1 MFRRVKVGPVLAMVG
16 LLLLAACVTLPPVVP
31 NTASPFKSV
40 AVLPVVN
47 NSIDVEAPAAVQ
59 EALYQEALHYHFPV
73 IKPNAE
79 TNQILKD
86 QMSLT
91 LGSQLDMATP
101 QKLGT
106 ALGVD
111 TVLYASLE
119 DFSQKITGI
128 YNVKR
133 VRIRAKLVD
142 CKTGEVLWKNG
153 IGIKQALSAGGS
165 FLKMVPGVNLAIGAA
180 GALSSIAS
188 RISDKNDVA
197 LAKFLGDEIEAP
209 WIELPE
215 RSTGIE
221 MAAAESIGGKVLSK
235 AMGTVLK
242 EETDKA
248 VDVLF
253 HGYYH
258 AGGLGQPVTYGK
270 MLPTGPG
277 AVAQP
282 KVGM

>member
-1 MFRRVKVGPVLAMVG
+1 MMKKAVSPVLV
-16 LLLLAACVTLPPVVP
+16 LLLSAIVSACVHLPPVTP
-31 NTASPFKSV
+31 NPGSPVKSL
-40 AVLPVVN
+40 AILPVVN
-47 NSIDVEAPAAVQ
+47 NSVDVEAPAAVQ

-73 IKPNAE
+73 VKPNAE

-101 QKLGT
+101 QKLGA

-111 TVLYASLE
+111 AVMYASLE

-153 IGIKQALSAGGS
+153 IGVKQALTAGGS
-165 FLKMVPGVNLAIGAA
+165 FLSQVPGVNLAIGAA
-180 GALSSIAS
+180 GALSSMAS
-188 RISDKNDVA
+188 RMSDKSDVA
-197 LAKFLGDEIEAP
+197 LPKFLGDEIDAP

-215 RSTGIE
+215 RSTGVE
-221 MAAAESIGGKVLSK
+221 MAAAESIGGKVISK

-242 EETDKA
+242 EEMDKA

-258 AGGLGQPVTYGK
+258 MGGLSQPVTYGK

-277 AVAQP
+277 AGGG
-282 KVGM
+282 K

>member
-1 MFRRVKVGPVLAMVG
+1 MTRKMAAPVLA
-16 LLLLAACVTLPPVVP
+16 LILCALFSACVHLPPVVP
-31 NTASPFKSV
+31 NTASPYKSI

-47 NSIDVEAPAAVQ
+47 NSVDVEAPAAVQ

-73 IKPNAE
+73 VKPNAE

-101 QKLGT
+101 QKLGA

-111 TVLYASLE
+111 AVMYASLE

-153 IGIKQALSAGGS
+153 IGIKQALTAGGS
-165 FLKMVPGVNLAIGAA
+165 FLSQVPGVNLAIGAA
-180 GALSSIAS
+180 GALSSLAS
-188 RISDKNDVA
+188 KMSDKSDVA
-197 LAKFLGDEIEAP
+197 LPKFLGDEIDAP
-209 WIELPE
+209 WVELPE
-215 RSTGIE
+215 RSTGVE
-221 MAAAESIGGKVLSK
+221 MAAAESIGGKVISK

-242 EETDKA
+242 EEMDKA

-258 AGGLGQPVTYGK
+258 MGGLSQPVTYGK

-277 AVAQP
+277 AGGGQ
-282 KVGM
+282 

>member
-1 MFRRVKVGPVLAMVG
+1 MIRKSVAPILVLGLCVLAS
-16 LLLLAACVTLPPVVP
+16 ACVNLPPVVP
-31 NTASPFKSV
+31 NAGSPVRSL

-47 NSIDVEAPAAVQ
+47 NSLDVDGPAAVQ
-59 EALYQEALHYHFPV
+59 EALYQEALNYHFPV
-73 IKPNAE
+73 VKPNAE

-101 QKLGT
+101 QKLGA

-111 TVLYASLE
+111 AVMYASLE

-133 VRIRAKLVD
+133 VRVRAKLVD

-153 IGIKQALSAGGS
+153 IGIKQALTAGGS
-165 FLKMVPGVNLAIGAA
+165 FLSHVPGVNLAIGAA

-188 RISDKNDVA
+188 KVSDKNDVA
-197 LAKFLGDEIEAP
+197 LPKFLGDELDAP
-209 WIELPE
+209 WVELPE
-215 RSTGIE
+215 RATGIE
-221 MAAAESIGGKVLSK
+221 MAAAQSIADKAISK
-235 AMGTVLK
+235 AMGTALK
-242 EETDKA
+242 EETDAA

-258 AGGLGQPVTYGK
+258 QGGLSQPVTYGK

-277 AVAQP
+277 R
-282 KVGM
+282 

>member
-1 MFRRVKVGPVLAMVG
+1 MTRSRFSFVVMLAVM
-16 LLLLAACVTLPPVVP
+16 LSASACVNLPPVVP
-31 NTASPFKSV
+31 NPGSPVKSL
-40 AVLPVVN
+40 AVLPVMN
-47 NSIDVEAPAAVQ
+47 NSVDVDGPAAVQ

-73 IKPNAE
+73 VKPNAE

-101 QKLGT
+101 QKLGA

-111 TVLYASLE
+111 AVMYASLE

-133 VRIRAKLVD
+133 VRVRAKLVD

-153 IGIKQALSAGGS
+153 IGVKQALTAGGS
-165 FLKMVPGVNLAIGAA
+165 FLSQVPGVNLAIGAA

-188 RISDKNDVA
+188 KISDKNDVA
-197 LAKFLGDEIEAP
+197 LSKFLGDEIDAP
-209 WIELPE
+209 WVELPE
-215 RSTGIE
+215 RSTGVE
-221 MAAAESIGGKVLSK
+221 MAAVESVGGKVLSK

-258 AGGLGQPVTYGK
+258 AGGLGQPVTYGT
-270 MLPTGPG
+270 MLPAGPG
-277 AVAQP
+277 LEA
-282 KVGM
+282 K

>member
-1 MFRRVKVGPVLAMVG
+1 MFRESVMPGLVLVLFALVS
-16 LLLLAACVTLPPVVP
+16 ACVTLPPVTP
-31 NTASPFKSV
+31 NPGSPVKSL
-40 AVLPVVN
+40 AILPVVN
-47 NSIDVEAPAAVQ
+47 NSVDVDGPAAVQ
-59 EALYQEALHYHFPV
+59 EALYQETLHYHFPV
-73 IKPNAE
+73 VKANAE

-111 TVLYASLE
+111 AVMYASLE

-133 VRIRAKLVD
+133 VRIRAKMVD

-153 IGIKQALSAGGS
+153 IGIKQALTAGGS
-165 FLKMVPGVNLAIGAA
+165 FLSQVPGVNLAIGAA
-180 GALSSIAS
+180 GALSSLAS
-188 RISDKNDVA
+188 KVSDKSDTA
-197 LAKFLGDEIEAP
+197 LPKFLGDEIDAP
-209 WIELPE
+209 WVELPE
-215 RSTGIE
+215 RTTGVE
-221 MAAAESIGGKVLSK
+221 MAAVESIGGKVISK

-242 EETDKA
+242 EETDAA
-248 VDVLF
+248 VNVLF

-277 AVAQP
+277 LET
-282 KVGM
+282 K

>member
-1 MFRRVKVGPVLAMVG
+1 MLGKLMTPVLMLV
-16 LLLLAACVTLPPVVP
+16 LSLFVSACVNLPPVTP
-31 NTASPFKSV
+31 NPGSPVRTV
-40 AVLPVVN
+40 AILPVVN
-47 NSIDVEAPAAVQ
+47 NSLDVDGPAAVQ

-73 IKPNAE
+73 VKPNAE

-111 TVLYASLE
+111 AVMYASLE

-153 IGIKQALSAGGS
+153 IGIKQALTAGGS
-165 FLKMVPGVNLAIGAA
+165 LLSQIPGVNLAIGAA
-180 GALSSIAS
+180 GALSSLGS
-188 RISDKNDVA
+188 RLSDKSDVA
-197 LAKFLGDEIEAP
+197 LPKFLGDDLDAP
-209 WIELPE
+209 WVELPE
-215 RSTGIE
+215 RTTGVE
-221 MAAAESIGGKVLSK
+221 MAAVESVGGKVLSK

-258 AGGLGQPVTYGK
+258 AGGFGQPVTYGK

-277 AVAQP
+277 R
-282 KVGM
+282 

>member
-1 MFRRVKVGPVLAMVG
+1 MSRKPFSLVVM
-16 LLLLAACVTLPPVVP
+16 LAAVLSASACVNLPPVVP
-31 NTASPFKSV
+31 NANSPVRSL
-40 AVLPVVN
+40 AVLPVMN
-47 NSIDVEAPAAVQ
+47 NSVDVDGPAAVQ
-59 EALYQEALHYHFPV
+59 EALYQEALHYYFPV
-73 IKPNAE
+73 VKPTAE

-111 TVLYASLE
+111 AVLYASLE

-133 VRIRAKLVD
+133 VRVRAKLVD
-142 CKTGEVLWKNG
+142 CKTGAVLWKNG
-153 IGIKQALSAGGS
+153 IGVKQALTAGGS
-165 FLKMVPGVNLAIGAA
+165 FLSQVPGVNLAIGAA

-188 RISDKNDVA
+188 KISDKNDVA
-197 LAKFLGDEIEAP
+197 LPKFLGDDLDAP
-209 WIELPE
+209 WVELPE
-215 RSTGIE
+215 RSTGVE
-221 MAAAESIGGKVLSK
+221 MAAVESIGGKVISK

-258 AGGLGQPVTYGK
+258 AGGLGQPVTYGT

-277 AVAQP
+277 LGVAAQ
-282 KVGM
+282 

>member
-1 MFRRVKVGPVLAMVG
+1 MFRKSVMPGLVLVLFALVS
-16 LLLLAACVTLPPVVP
+16 ACVTLPPVVP
-31 NTASPFKSV
+31 NPGSPVKSL
-40 AVLPVVN
+40 AILPVVN
-47 NSIDVEAPAAVQ
+47 NSVDVDGPAAVQ
-59 EALYQEALHYHFPV
+59 EAFYMEAQHYHFPV
-73 IKPNAE
+73 IKPTAE

-111 TVLYASLE
+111 AVMFVSLD

-133 VRIRAKLVD
+133 VRIRAKMVD

-153 IGIKQALSAGGS
+153 IGIKQALTAGGS
-165 FLKMVPGVNLAIGAA
+165 FLSQVPGVNLAIGAA

-188 RISDKNDVA
+188 KMSDKGDVA
-197 LAKFLGDEIEAP
+197 LPKFLGDEIDAP
-209 WIELPE
+209 WVELPE
-215 RSTGIE
+215 RTTGVE
-221 MAAAESIGGKVLSK
+221 MAAVQSVGGKIIDK

-242 EETDKA
+242 EETDMA
-248 VDVLF
+248 VKVLF

-258 AGGLGQPVTYGK
+258 QGGLSQPVTYGK

-277 AVAQP
+277 R
-282 KVGM
+282 

>member
-1 MFRRVKVGPVLAMVG
+1 MIRRSLTLIQTAGLC
-16 LLLLAACVTLPPVVP
+16 LLLSACVTLPPVNP
-31 NTASPFKSV
+31 NPGSPVKSL
-40 AVLPVVN
+40 AILPVVN
-47 NSIDVEAPAAVQ
+47 NSVDVDGPAAVQ

-73 IKPNAE
+73 VKPNAE

-111 TVLYASLE
+111 ALMYASLE
-119 DFSQKITGI
+119 DFSQKITGV

-153 IGIKQALSAGGS
+153 IGIKQALTASGS
-165 FLKMVPGVNLAIGAA
+165 FLSSVPGVSMAIGLA
-180 GALSSIAS
+180 GAVSSIGS
-188 RISDKNDVA
+188 KMSDKSDVA
-197 LAKFLGDEIEAP
+197 LPKFLGDEIDAP

-215 RSTGIE
+215 QTTGVE
-221 MAAAESIGGKVLSK
+221 MAAAQSVGGKVIDK

-258 AGGLGQPVTYGK
+258 QGGLSQPVTYGK

-277 AVAQP
+277 R
-282 KVGM
+282 

>member
-1 MFRRVKVGPVLAMVG
+1 MHKKSVMAAFVPVLG
-16 LLLLAACVTLPPVVP
+16 LLVSACVHLPPVTP
-31 NTASPFKSV
+31 NPGSPVRSL
-40 AVLPVVN
+40 AILPVVN
-47 NSIDVEAPAAVQ
+47 NSVDVDGPAAVQ
-59 EALYQEALHYHFPV
+59 EALFVEAHHYHFPV

-91 LGSQLDMATP
+91 LGSQLDMVTP
-101 QKLGT
+101 QKLGA

-111 TVLYASLE
+111 GVLYASLE

-153 IGIKQALSAGGS
+153 IGIKQALTAGGS
-165 FLKMVPGVNLAIGAA
+165 FLSQVPGVNLAIGAA
-180 GALSSIAS
+180 GALSSIGS
-188 RISDKNDVA
+188 KMSDKSDVA
-197 LAKFLGDEIEAP
+197 LSKFLGDDIDAP
-209 WIELPE
+209 WVELPE
-215 RSTGIE
+215 RTTGVE
-221 MAAAESIGGKVLSK
+221 MAAAQSVGGKVLSK

-242 EETDKA
+242 EETDMA
-248 VDVLF
+248 VKVLF

-258 AGGLGQPVTYGK
+258 QGGLSQPVTYGK

-277 AVAQP
+277 Q
-282 KVGM
+282 

>member
-1 MFRRVKVGPVLAMVG
+1 MIRKTAAPVLV
-16 LLLLAACVTLPPVVP
+16 LVLCVLFSACVNLPPVVP

-40 AVLPVVN
+40 AILPVVN
-47 NSIDVEAPAAVQ
+47 NSIDVLGPAAVQ
-59 EALYQEALHYHFPV
+59 VALYQEALHYHFPMV
-73 IKPNAE
+73 KPIPE

-101 QKLGT
+101 QKLGE

-111 TVLYASLE
+111 ALMYVSLE

-133 VRIRAKLVD
+133 VRVRAKLVN
-142 CKTGEVLWKNG
+142 CKTGEVFWKNG
-153 IGIKQALSAGGS
+153 IGIKQALTAGGS
-165 FLKMVPGVNLAIGAA
+165 VFSHVPGVNLAIGLA
-180 GALSSIAS
+180 GAVSSIGS
-188 RISDKNDVA
+188 KMSDKSDVA
-197 LAKFLGDEIEAP
+197 LPKFLGDEIDAP
-209 WIELPE
+209 WVELPE
-215 RSTGIE
+215 RTTGVE
-221 MAAAESIGGKVLSK
+221 MAAAESIGGKVISA

-242 EETDKA
+242 EETDAA
-248 VDVLF
+248 VRVLF

-258 AGGLGQPVTYGK
+258 AGGLSQPVTYGK

-277 AVAQP
+277 R
-282 KVGM
+282 

>member
-1 MFRRVKVGPVLAMVG
+1 MISKSVMSAFALVLCA
-16 LLLLAACVTLPPVVP
+16 LFTACVHLPPVTP
-31 NTASPFKSV
+31 NPGSPVKSL

-47 NSIDVEAPAAVQ
+47 NSVDVDGPAAVQ
-59 EALYQEALHYHFPV
+59 EALYQETLHYHFSV
-73 IKPNAE
+73 VKPNAE

-101 QKLGT
+101 QKLGA

-111 TVLYASLE
+111 AVMYVSLE

-133 VRIRAKLVD
+133 VRIRTKLID
-142 CKTGEVLWKNG
+142 CKTGEVIWKNG
-153 IGIKQALSAGGS
+153 IGIKQALTAGGS
-165 FLKMVPGVNLAIGAA
+165 FLSSVPGVNIAIGLA
-180 GALSSIAS
+180 GAVSSIGS
-188 RISDKNDVA
+188 KMSDKSDVA
-197 LAKFLGDEIEAP
+197 LPKFLGDEIEAP
-209 WIELPE
+209 WLELPE
-215 RSTGIE
+215 RTTGIE
-221 MAAAESIGGKVLSK
+221 MAAAQSIGGKVISK

-242 EETDKA
+242 EETDAA
-248 VDVLF
+248 VNVLF

-258 AGGLGQPVTYGK
+258 AGGLSQPVTYGK

-277 AVAQP
+277 R
-282 KVGM
+282 

>member
-1 MFRRVKVGPVLAMVG
+1 MIRRSLTLIQTAGLC
-16 LLLLAACVTLPPVVP
+16 LLLSACVTLPPVNP
-31 NTASPFKSV
+31 NPGSSVKSL
-40 AVLPVVN
+40 AILPVVN
-47 NSIDVEAPAAVQ
+47 NSVDVDGPAAVQ
-59 EALYQEALHYHFPV
+59 EALFQEALHYHFPV
-73 IKPNAE
+73 VKPNAE

-111 TVLYASLE
+111 AVMFASLE

-153 IGIKQALSAGGS
+153 IGIKQALTAGGS
-165 FLKMVPGVNLAIGAA
+165 FLSQVPGVNLAIGAA

-188 RISDKNDVA
+188 KMSDKGDVA
-197 LAKFLGDEIEAP
+197 LPKFLGDEIDAP

-215 RSTGIE
+215 RTTGVE
-221 MAAAESIGGKVLSK
+221 MAAAQSVGGKIIDK
-235 AMGTVLK
+235 ALGTVLK
-242 EETDKA
+242 EETDAA
-248 VDVLF
+248 VNVLF

-258 AGGLGQPVTYGK
+258 QGGLSQPVTYGK
-270 MLPTGPG
+270 MLITGPG
-277 AVAQP
+277 R
-282 KVGM
+282 